1 MRRLFAYVLL
11 AATTAAIAQE
21 GFPLDGTWRGER
33 SAPAGSPSTLVMVM
47 EWDGKQI
54 KGDLLVKN
62 KVAVSRNLSLRT
74 MGGNL
79 TLSGIVDSSNP
90 RAIDVVCT
98 SRLNEI
104 NMDSVFYVFEKPF
117 YIRHPNNNVSDPL
130 ISLVSSF
137 AIVANPGTYRW

>member
-54 KGDLLVKN
+54 KG
-62 KVAVSRNLSLRT
+62 
-74 MGGNL
+74 
-79 TLSGIVDSSNP
+79 
-90 RAIDVVCT
+90 VV
-98 SRLNEI
+98 
-104 NMDSVFYVFEKPF
+104 
-117 YIRHPNNNVSDPL
+117 
-130 ISLVSSF
+130 
-137 AIVANPGTYRW
+137 NPGPKSLTIKEGSLDPEGWKVRLVAESATGQKATFEGTLNDIGAYHRYVEGTWTEGGRNSSVRMVRE